1 MYQSQQAIP
10 DEYTFMSEVELDQ
23 RIRKAKEAL
32 GSKLV
37 ILGHHYQRDE
47 VVRYADF
54 RGDSLKLAQLA
65 AEEKD
70 AEYIVFC
77 GVHFMAE
84 TADILT
90 SPKQKV
96 ILPDLQA
103 GCPMADMAEIAD
115 VERCWNQI
123 TDLYRNIEFI
133 PVTYVNST
141 AEVKAF
147 CGRHGGMTCTS
158 SNAPKILRKL
168 FEEGKNI
175 LFLPDEHLG
184 RNTAMDLGMNPE
196 DLFLW
201 NREDW
206 DIRLP
211 ETPPKVILWDGY
223 CTVHQKFEPQ
233 HVDRVRDKYPG
244 IKVIVHPECSH
255 SVVEKA
261 DLNGST
267 DFIIRQITE
276 SPAGSLW
283 AVGTE
288 INLVNRLAK
297 ENPDKI
303 IVSLNENTC
312 LCIMMSRISQPHLLW
327 ALENLAQGEVV
338 NQITVEADLEKDAVL
353 SLERMLEM
361 SK

>member
-1 MYQSQQAIP
+1 MYQSQQALP
-10 DEYTFMSEVELDQ
+10 DEYSFMSEAELDE
-23 RIRKAKEAL
+23 RIRRAKKAL

-54 RGDSLKLAQLA
+54 RGDSLKLSQWA
-65 AEEKD
+65 AEEKE
-70 AEYIVFC
+70 AEFIVFC

-96 ILPDLQA
+96 ILPDLHA
-103 GCPMADMAEIAD
+103 GCPMADMAEIGD

-123 TDLYRNIEFI
+123 TSRYKNIEFI

-158 SNAPKILRKL
+158 SNAPRILKRL
-168 FEEGKNI
+168 IDEGKNI
-175 LFLPDEHLG
+175 IFLPDEHLG
-184 RNTAMDLGMNPE
+184 RNTAIDLGIASK
-196 DLFLW
+196 DIFLW
-201 NREDW
+201 NRENW
-206 DIRLP
+206 DIQLP
-211 ETPPKVILWDGY
+211 EAAPKIILWDGY

-233 HVDRVRDKYPG
+233 HVDVVRDKYPG

-267 DFIIRQITE
+267 EFIIRQVTD

-288 INLVNRLAK
+288 INLVHRLAK
-297 ENPDKI
+297 ENPDKTV
-303 IVSLNENTC
+303 VSLNENIC

-327 ALENLAQGEVV
+327 ALENLAQGKIV
-338 NQITVEADLEKDAVL
+338 NQINVEPGVAKDAVL
-353 SLERMLEM
+353 ALDRMLEM
-361 SK
+361 SR